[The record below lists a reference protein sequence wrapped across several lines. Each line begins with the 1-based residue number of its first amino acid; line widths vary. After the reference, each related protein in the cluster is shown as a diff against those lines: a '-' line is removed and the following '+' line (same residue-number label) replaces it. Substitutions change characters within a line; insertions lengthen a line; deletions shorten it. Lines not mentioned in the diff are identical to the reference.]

1 MLRDTTFLAKSCLT
15 HTCYFQIIET
25 MSYTDNVANFMHVLG
40 PFYEAVYDGQEPEN
54 LRRNPSPQ
62 LSEGMEKDHQ
72 EDESGYSSSINGTG
86 AEETGNSSKDIKGTT
101 HRVKSRQRGKKIEIG
116 RP

>member
-1 MLRDTTFLAKSCLT
+1 
-15 HTCYFQIIET
+15 
-25 MSYTDNVANFMHVLG
+25 MSYSENVADFMHVLG

-62 LSEGMEKDHQ
+62 LSEGMDKDHQ

-86 AEETGNSSKDIKGTT
+86 AEETGNFDRRNIWREKKDRKIGWGT
-101 HRVKSRQRGKKIEIG
+101 S
-116 RP
+116 

>member
-1 MLRDTTFLAKSCLT
+1 
-15 HTCYFQIIET
+15 
-25 MSYTDNVANFMHVLG
+25 MSYSENVANFMHVLG

-62 LSEGMEKDHQ
+62 LSEGMDKDQQ

-86 AEETGNSSKDIKGTT
+86 AEETGTQIIVFFFYKIPVG
-101 HRVKSRQRGKKIEIG
+101 RGG
-116 RP
+116 AT

>member
-1 MLRDTTFLAKSCLT
+1 
-15 HTCYFQIIET
+15 
-25 MSYTDNVANFMHVLG
+25 MSYSENVANFMHVLG

-62 LSEGMEKDHQ
+62 LSEGMDKDQQ

-86 AEETGNSSKDIKGTT
+86 AEETGTQI
-101 HRVKSRQRGKKIEIG
+101 RVFFFYKIPVGRGG
-116 RP
+116 AT